1 VAQYVKLAV
10 FMKTEFV
17 EGHAPSRKTL
27 KRLIQDDEIA
37 GKKIGRDYYV
47 DLQKFNLTG
56 NSLVDSVLLA
66 S

>member
-1 VAQYVKLAV
+1 MAQFVKLSV
-10 FMKTEFV
+10 FIKTQFA

-27 KRLIQDDEIA
+27 KSLIQKNELS
-37 GKKIGRDYYV
+37 GKKIGRDYYI

-56 NSLVDSVLLA
+56 NSLVDSVLHA